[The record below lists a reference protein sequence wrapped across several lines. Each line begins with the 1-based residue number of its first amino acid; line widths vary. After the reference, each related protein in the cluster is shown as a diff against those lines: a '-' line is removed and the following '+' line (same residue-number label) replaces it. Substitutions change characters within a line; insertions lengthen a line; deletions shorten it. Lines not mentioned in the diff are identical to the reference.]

1 MSTIKIIEIVALVA
15 CVAGGAWAVRAK
27 KTFYAAAAV
36 IIALTILI
44 DLAA

>member
-1 MSTIKIIEIVALVA
+1 MSSIKIIEIVALVA
-15 CVAGGAWAVRAK
+15 CVAVGAWAVRARR
-27 KTFYAAAAV
+27 TFYVVAAV

>member
-1 MSTIKIIEIVALVA
+1 MSSIKIIEVVALVA
-15 CVAGGAWAVRAK
+15 CVGAAVWAVRARR
-27 KTFYAAAAV
+27 TFYVVAAA